1 MGRLYD
7 IIQAHLDAQP
17 YKTSVRQVAQALEVS
32 PTTVAN
38 WRTLRELP
46 KKEHLEAIARV
57 TGTSYDAVFYAAGVD
72 TGYIIE
78 HDIEGVEVAART
90 DDPA

>member
-7 IIQAHLDAQP
+7 IIQAHIDAQP
-17 YKTSVRQVAQALEVS
+17 YGTSVRKVAEAIGVS

-38 WRTLRELP
+38 WREPKQLP

-57 TGTSYDAVFYAAGVD
+57 TGTPLRDVFYAAGVD

-78 HDIEGVEVAART
+78 PVVDPTPPTPEADIAN
-90 DDPA
+90 